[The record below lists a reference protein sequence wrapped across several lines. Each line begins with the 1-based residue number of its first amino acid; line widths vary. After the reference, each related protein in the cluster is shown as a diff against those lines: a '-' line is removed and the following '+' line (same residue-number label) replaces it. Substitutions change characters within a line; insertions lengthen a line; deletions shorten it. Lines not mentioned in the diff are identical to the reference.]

1 MKKLNPRLKTRKAHS
16 KEKFPGLKVVVNIV
30 NYILMITAVVAIIS
44 FTIRSVEA
52 SEVIVLDEQQ
62 MSTVTMGQPIRICV
76 PADRE
81 PVVMNGTEYT
91 PVVPE
96 CKERN
101 VWVKIKKIFLYIGKI
116 GLTLAAIVRG
126 PAIVDSVTE
135 LWEYSTYE

>member
-1 MKKLNPRLKTRKAHS
+1 MKKLNPRLKARRSHS
-16 KEKFPGLKVVVNIV
+16 KEKFPGLKVVVNIL
-30 NYILMITAVVAIIS
+30 NYILMITAVVAIMMLIDQ
-44 FTIRSVEA
+44 RADA

-62 MSTVTMGQPIRICV
+62 MSTVAMGQPIRICV

-126 PAIVDSVTE
+126 PAIVDSVAE
-135 LWEYSTYE
+135 MWEYSPYE